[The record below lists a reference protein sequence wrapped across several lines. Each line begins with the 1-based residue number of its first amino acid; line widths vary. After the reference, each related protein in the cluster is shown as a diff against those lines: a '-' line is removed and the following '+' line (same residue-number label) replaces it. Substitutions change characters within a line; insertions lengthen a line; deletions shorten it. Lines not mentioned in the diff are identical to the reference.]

1 MGSSGI
7 PVAETL
13 REIMSNCAASVT
25 VVTCQAGGRD
35 HGLTVSAFTSVSMQP
50 PLVLVCIG
58 GEAGGG
64 EMLRR
69 AGGFTVNLLRL
80 GTVPVARRFSSP
92 EEDRFAGLALQPP
105 PFPEPGRSCPTKL
118 ALTWNAASSTP
129 WRPGITLFSSAK
141 WKKPTG
147 SAPTL
152 PWFTGAVPTPV
163 PPLTESAG
171 AVIGRS
177 SRRPPGGP
185 FRW

>member
-7 PVAETL
+7 SVAETL

-80 GTVPVARRFSSP
+80 GAVPVARRFSSP
-92 EEDRFAGLALQPP
+92 EEDRFAGLTLQPP
-105 PFPEPGRSCPTKL
+105 SVPGAGPILPDQACAYLECRIVDSLEAGDHIIFIGQVEKADRL
-118 ALTWNAASSTP
+118 
-129 WRPGITLFSSAK
+129 SAD
-141 WKKPTG
+141 
-147 SAPTL
+147 
-152 PWFTGAVPTPV
+152 
-163 PPLTESAG
+163 PPL
-171 AVIGRS
+171 VYWRRS
-177 SRRPPGGP
+177 YARPA
-185 FRW
+185 FD

>member
-25 VVTCQAGGRD
+25 VVTCRVGGRD

-80 GTVPVARRFSSP
+80 GTVAAAQRFSSP
-92 EEDRFAGLALQPP
+92 EEDRFAGFTRQPP
-105 PFPEPGRSCPTKL
+105 SVPGAGPILPGQAHAYLECRIVDSVEAGDHIIFIGQVEKADRL
-118 ALTWNAASSTP
+118 NAD
-129 WRPGITLFSSAK
+129 
-141 WKKPTG
+141 
-147 SAPTL
+147 
-152 PWFTGAVPTPV
+152 
-163 PPLTESAG
+163 PPL
-171 AVIGRS
+171 VYWRRS
-177 SRRPPGGP
+177 YARPAPD
-185 FRW
+185 